1 LSFLERMSGR
11 VHMRDLRSSY
21 LIFGPGFRTGRT
33 YRITRRALD
42 LVGAT
47 ALLILGA
54 PVLMLAAIAIKL
66 DSPGPVLFRQRR
78 LGKDDKPFMMNKL
91 RSMCDRAE
99 SKSGAVFTSENDNRI
114 TRVGYFIRRT
124 RLDELPQLW
133 NVLIGEMS
141 LVGPR
146 AERPEF
152 AEMLHETY
160 PYYAYRTTVRP
171 GVTGWAQTRYGYVN
185 SIEGYEEKLALDLYY
200 LKYRNLLLD
209 LVVLAQTVKTVLHF
223 RGM

>member
-1 LSFLERMSGR
+1 
-11 VHMRDLRSSY
+11 MRDLRPSY
-21 LIFGPGFRTGRT
+21 LIFGRGFHCGWG
-33 YRITRRALD
+33 YRIARRALD
-42 LVGAT
+42 VVGAA
-47 ALLILGA
+47 ALLLLA
-54 PVLMLAAIAIKL
+54 SPVLALTAIAIKL
-66 DSPGPVLFRQRR
+66 DSPGPVLYRQCR
-78 LGKDDKPFMMNKL
+78 LGKNNKPFTMNKL
-91 RSMCDRAE
+91 RSMCDQAE
-99 SKSGAVFTSENDNRI
+99 SRSGAVFTADHDARI
-114 TRVGYFIRRT
+114 TRVGYLIRRT

-133 NVLIGEMS
+133 NVMLGDMS

-152 AEMLHETY
+152 AEMLAETY

-200 LKYRNLLLD
+200 LKYRSIILD
-209 LVVLAQTVKTVLHF
+209 LVILAQTIKTVLHF